1 MKIID
6 YINSNATVLNQEN
19 IFTLQKYEQ
28 LIQYFTVSQ
37 PTKYVNIRYNQ
48 ETMHNGNIANTLLPI
63 TNQVILLTNL
73 DFDFPPPKVPYEYD
87 MFFNPDLLPANY
99 LDIPYLDKINPDVLH
114 VIVKN
119 DIHIFTH
126 SVSINHPNIHMI
138 PAGVFSKFYHFHM
151 KTNSKDTLC
160 YANFGLSCDRWFG
173 NPRNEVVE
181 FIKNKN
187 IQLKWSDEII

>member
-6 YINSNATVLNQEN
+6 YVNSNGSMLNQEN

-28 LIQYFTVSQ
+28 LIHYFTVSQ

-87 MFFNPDLLPANY
+87 AYFNPDLLPSNY
-99 LDIPYLDKINPDVLH
+99 LEIPYLDKINTNILP
-114 VIVKN
+114 IIEKN
-119 DIHIFTH
+119 
-126 SVSINHPNIHMI
+126 NIRI
-138 PAGVFSKFYHFHM
+138 GIYY
-151 KTNSKDTLC
+151 TL
-160 YANFGLSCDRWFG
+160 
-173 NPRNEVVE
+173 
-181 FIKNKN
+181 
-187 IQLKWSDEII
+187 